1 MFEARGGGIDFPF
14 AGISIHA
21 EPQAAVHLPNRIF
34 TCAETE
40 QQHRCQTEV
49 QNRPLVVV
57 LEKLPHEMSD
67 NCQAQYDGQFVDCRG
82 TSIDYAPWTSESF
95 EIIPSGLSPQQLRA
109 IRRKYWGV
117 NTLLALGE
125 SGLFQISLLLS
136 LSACGLGI
144 YSVAGLL
151 RRWVSNSINPLVAV
165 GSGVGTGFI
174 VGWVLLLALL
184 ESGFVD

>member
-14 AGISIHA
+14 AGIAIHA
-21 EPQAAVHLPNRIF
+21 ESQATIHLPNRIF
-34 TCAETE
+34 ACTETE
-40 QQHRCQTEV
+40 QQYRCQTEV
-49 QNRPLVVV
+49 QDRLLVVV
-57 LEKLPHEMSD
+57 LEKRPGNLPG
-67 NCQAQYDGQFVDCRG
+67 NCQAQYEGQSVGCRG

-95 EIIPSGLSPQQLRA
+95 EITPSGLSPQQLRA

-151 RRWVSNSINPLVAV
+151 RRWASNIIKPLVAV
-165 GSGVGTGFI
+165 GSGFGTGFI
-174 VGWVLLLALL
+174 VGWVLLFALL